1 MDGAEAT
8 VEAREAS
15 MQLQLD
21 GGSVAVTAEDASIGL
36 TGPQQELVCRGAGY
50 GLGFGYVANFGSPR
64 GLDGVRLEY
73 AVTTACGWPTCTSS
87 SAAPGSHPRLQ
98 PRGGGARGEVARLG
112 CRRALPGSQ
121 RDRSQ
126 SRPLRGAAQPASAPV
141 RLTDMRRQ
149 RSGRR

>member
-21 GGSVAVTAEDASIGL
+21 SGSVAVTAEDASIGL

-87 SAAPGSHPRLQ
+87 SAAPGSASSASAAGVEEPEEKL
-98 PRGGGARGEVARLG
+98 
-112 CRRALPGSQ
+112 
-121 RDRSQ
+121 RDRVVDELY
-126 SRPLRGAAQPASAPV
+126 RAASAIA
-141 RLTDMRRQ
+141 
-149 RSGRR
+149 RSHDRYAALLNRHPLPFG